1 MKADGVVFFP
11 YKVYFLWPW
20 PLSSFS
26 SLPPSWVLI
35 LPHCLEL
42 LGSQFHSNS
51 GVEEMIPLLQAWHPP
66 CLVSKMNGVCSFAY
80 LPLNFPELPDPGS
93 QRSPHI
99 QFMGPTVNYSLSWK
113 VGFLRNG
120 VFAAISVKK
129 KKKGHHSHQRLQSPQ
144 MVSWWALSKLMK
156 ERVSPSSSDQTTLT
170 PHSEPWGNSG
180 CENRIRAPD
189 SWDTFQRNDF
199 SEPRLLHLPTY
210 WKVLNSLTGDTD
222 FL

>member
-1 MKADGVVFFP
+1 MGSVP
-11 YKVYFLWPW
+11 LPTCPW
-20 PLSSFS
+20 ISLSSQTQDPSVHLIS
-26 SLPPSWVLI
+26 SSWD
-35 LPHCLEL
+35 
-42 LGSQFHSNS
+42 
-51 GVEEMIPLLQAWHPP
+51 PLLTILCPGRLGFWE
-66 CLVSKMNGVCSFAY
+66 MEY
-80 LPLNFPELPDPGS
+80 LLPY
-93 QRSPHI
+93 Q
-99 QFMGPTVNYSLSWK
+99 L
-113 VGFLRNG
+113 
-120 VFAAISVKK
+120 KK